1 MKLTCFCSDARV
13 LGVLE
18 SVLEIFL
25 DLGTL
30 AFLPTENERIVY
42 LTFMKLS

>member
-1 MKLTCFCSDARV
+1 MKLTCFYSAARV

-18 SVLEIFL
+18 SVLEIFFG
-25 DLGTL
+25 LGDS

-42 LTFMKLS
+42 LTSMKLS